1 MYSRVAATAT
11 AADTWTRRPVIR
23 GLHSSNYFSAQRK
36 HFLGDTLGKLSR

>member
-23 GLHSSNYFSAQRK
+23 GIHSS
-36 HFLGDTLGKLSR
+36 TLRLNVSTFCGKRWVVSVIQ